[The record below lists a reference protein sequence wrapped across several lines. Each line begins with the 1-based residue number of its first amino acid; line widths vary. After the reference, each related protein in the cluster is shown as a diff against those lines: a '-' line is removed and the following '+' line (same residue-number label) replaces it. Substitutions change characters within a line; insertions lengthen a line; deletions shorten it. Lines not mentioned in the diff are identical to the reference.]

1 MPEQLLAPPHPRHH
15 PRRRPGWR
23 RACAVPALLLGACAG
38 SPPTPAQRTEQFADA
53 YVQLLPVGAV
63 MDAAQAADPRWP
75 LGSKAVL
82 VSAAQLGCMR
92 GQLDSATITAR
103 QRQDARRYAL
113 AHPDTL
119 EADLQV
125 LQAGAARLLGQA
137 LRSGAGGGAGT
148 GASLLQGATPAE
160 VQALVAFTTEARYAP
175 LRHATGVD
183 QLLGGGPGGAG
194 ERGRAMGQAL
204 LSQAM
209 TDAFL
214 NCHIPVSLLY

>member
-1 MPEQLLAPPHPRHH
+1 MPEQLLAPPPRHH

-23 RACAVPALLLGACAG
+23 RACAVPALLLAACAG
-38 SPPTPAQRTEQFADA
+38 GPPTPAQRVEAFADA

-75 LGSKAVL
+75 LGDKAAL
-82 VSAAQLGCMR
+82 VSARQLDCMR
-92 GQLDSATITAR
+92 GRLDSATVTAR
-103 QRQDARRYAL
+103 QREVARQYAA

-119 EADLQV
+119 ADDLQV

-137 LRSGAGGGAGT
+137 MRGGRGSA
-148 GASLLQGATPAE
+148 ADAVLQGATPAE

-175 LRHATGVD
+175 LRRATGVD
-183 QLLGGGPGGAG
+183 QLLAGGPGGAR

>member
-1 MPEQLLAPPHPRHH
+1 MPELLAPPHARKH
-15 PRRRPGWR
+15 PRRRPGWLQ
-23 RACAVPALLLGACAG
+23 ACAVPALLLTACAG

-75 LGSKAVL
+75 LGDKAAL
-82 VSAAQLGCMR
+82 VSARQLGCMR
-92 GQLDSATITAR
+92 GRLDSATVTAR
-103 QRQDARRYAL
+103 QREAARQYAE

-119 EADLQV
+119 AADLQV

-137 LRSGAGGGAGT
+137 MRGGR
-148 GASLLQGATPAE
+148 GASADALLQGATPAE